1 MRFVSNRAIVMRPL
15 LAALASLSLFS
26 QLCMSGCAVGPSY
39 RRPAATLENFHSVG
53 AFATR
58 PTSAPTPALEA
69 WWDGFNDPMLSR
81 IVQRARDQN
90 LDLAAALARVQQARA
105 AAREAGAQL
114 LPTFDV
120 NGRATRIHYSLES
133 PVGQIASP
141 LPGFNR
147 NQSIYEAALGAIW
160 ELDLFGGLRRGK
172 EAASAEADAAIAKQ
186 VGTRISVTADAAD
199 AYLRVRGDQTRI
211 AVAEQQVATDE
222 RLLELVRQ
230 RFGRGLAAVREVAQA
245 EALLSQAR
253 ASLQPLRIDLEA
265 QMNRLDVLLGVQPGT
280 SAAELQTPS
289 DIPSVPS
296 VPDNDTPLD
305 VLRRRPDVIAAERHL
320 AASNARIGQALA
332 NYYPNISLAGVL
344 GYESSRPSDLF
355 KAATFQPQGIAGLR
369 WRVFDFGKVTLEV
382 AQARGANAEALARYQ
397 QAVLRAAE
405 DVENAF
411 TSLVQLE
418 AHREELLTEVA
429 ALRRARDASQ
439 EDILRAYSAEIDKLK
454 VRGGYVTADVINV
467 NPQTPGLDAMLAKF
481 SREHW
486 HDEDEVRFT
495 VQGHGV
501 FHVNPKTAPV
511 VSIEVEPG
519 DLIRVPR
526 GTLHWFD
533 LCGDRRIRA
542 IRLFQDKSGWTPH
555 YTSSGVDRNYEPVCW
570 GPRYIPPQT
579 AAK

>member
-1 MRFVSNRAIVMRPL
+1 MRFVSNRAILMRPL

-39 RRPAATLENFHSVG
+39 RRPTATLENFHSVG
-53 AFATR
+53 AHAAHPTR
-58 PTSAPTPALEA
+58 APAPALEA

-120 NGRATRIHYSLES
+120 NGQATRIHYSLES
-133 PVGQIASP
+133 PVGQIAGP

-147 NQSIYEAALGAIW
+147 NQSIYDAGLSAMW
-160 ELDLFGGLRRGK
+160 ELDLFGGLRRGR
-172 EAASAEADAAIAKQ
+172 EAASAEADAAIAEQ

-199 AYLRVRGDQTRI
+199 AYLRIRGDQARI

-230 RFGRGLAAVREVAQA
+230 RFGRGLAAVREVAQV
-245 EALLSQAR
+245 EALLSHAR

-265 QMNRLDVLLGVQPGT
+265 QINRLDVLLGVQPGT
-280 SAAELQTPS
+280 FAGELQTPS

-296 VPDNDTPLD
+296 VPATDRPLEG
-305 VLRRRPDVIAAERHL
+305 LRRRPDVIAAERHL

-332 NYYPNISLAGVL
+332 DYYPKISLVGLL

-355 KAATFQPQGIAGLR
+355 KAATFQPQGVVGLR
-369 WRVFDFGKVTLEV
+369 WRVFDFGKVSAQVT
-382 AQARGANAEALARYQ
+382 QARGANAEALARYQ

-418 AHREELLTEVA
+418 AHQQELLTEVA
-429 ALRRARDASQ
+429 ALKRARDASQ
-439 EDILRAYSAEIDKLK
+439 EAYQ
-454 VRGGYVTADVINV
+454 GGVIALTDV
-467 NPQTPGLDAMLAKF
+467 LDADRQLLTAQDELAQTRAD
-481 SREHW
+481 SARAA
-486 HDEDEVRFT
+486 V
-495 VQGHGV
+495 
-501 FHVNPKTAPV
+501 
-511 VSIEVEPG
+511 
-519 DLIRVPR
+519 
-526 GTLHWFD
+526 GTF
-533 LCGDRRIRA
+533 RA
-542 IRLFQDKSGWTPH
+542 LGGGW
-555 YTSSGVDRNYEPVCW
+555 
-570 GPRYIPPQT
+570 
-579 AAK
+579 